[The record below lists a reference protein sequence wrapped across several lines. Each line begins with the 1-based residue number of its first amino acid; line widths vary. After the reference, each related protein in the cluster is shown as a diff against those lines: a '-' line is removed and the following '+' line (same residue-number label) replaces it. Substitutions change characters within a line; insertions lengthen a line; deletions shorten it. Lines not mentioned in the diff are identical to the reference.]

1 MKKNRREQHMAIS
14 GLGAPVSALQTNQ
27 FRQDVTAN
35 NIANVNTDN
44 FQASTV
50 QTSDAAYIN
59 SIGQGT
65 QVSGTYAP
73 PRPGAPTMDSAPMA
87 SPTGTTAP
95 TTPATQSNTDLV
107 AETSNRMGAQQA
119 YGANIAMAR
128 TADDMMQ
135 TLMDLTA

>member
-1 MKKNRREQHMAIS
+1 MKKQEGTAHMAIN
-14 GLGAPVSALQTNQ
+14 GLGAPLSALQTNQ

-35 NIANVNTDN
+35 NVANVNTDG
-44 FQASTV
+44 FQASTT

-73 PRPGAPTMDSAPMA
+73 PRPGAPVQDTAA
-87 SPTGTTAP
+87 LAATGGA
-95 TTPATQSNTDLV
+95 ATQSNTDV
-107 AETSNRMGAQQA
+107 VTETSNRMGAQQA
-119 YGANIAMAR
+119 YGANIVMAR
-128 TADDMMQ
+128 TADDMQQ